1 MQDTNLMD
9 EAEVNQTSK
18 RETVDDLN
26 IKVCWLYYME
36 GKTQEEISTS
46 LGLNRSKVLRILAS
60 ARQNGTVQVNVTTEF
75 SHCVELER
83 GLEKKLGLERAI
95 VVPNTADA
103 TNDMNGLG
111 AALGRYMSE
120 TIEDNMTIGLSWGR
134 TLSKSLAY
142 IESQAQTGLKVIS
155 MLGGVTRVSGD
166 NPSEFAWRLADRLSA
181 ECLILAAP
189 VFAPD
194 ARTRDALLGHT
205 GINDLMTESRS
216 LDLAILSV
224 GNISPHS
231 TVAQF
236 FVLDRDDLAQLQAKG
251 AVGEV
256 LCRFIDAN
264 GKVIDHPLN
273 DRVLAIDPR
282 NLAGAKKIVLTAGG
296 WEKYEVVSAALKL
309 VKPHVLITDEGVA
322 ERLVTSL
329 KA

>member
-1 MQDTNLMD
+1 M
-9 EAEVNQTSK
+9 NQTSK
-18 RETVDDLN
+18 RETADDLN

-60 ARQNGTVQVNVTTEF
+60 ARQNGMVQVNVTTEF
-75 SHCVELER
+75 SRCVELER

-95 VVPNTADA
+95 VVPNTAYAAKD
-103 TNDMNGLG
+103 TDGLG
-111 AALGRYMSE
+111 AALGRYMTE

-134 TLSKSLAY
+134 TLSKSLSH
-142 IESQAQTGLKVIS
+142 IESRGQTGIKVIS
-155 MLGGVTRVSGD
+155 MLGGVTRVSGE
-166 NPSEFAWRLADRLSA
+166 NPAEFAWQLADRLSA

-194 ARTRDALLGHT
+194 ARTRDALLQHS
-205 GINDLMTESRS
+205 GINDIMTESKS
-216 LDLAILSV
+216 LDMAILGV

-236 FVLDRDDLAQLQAKG
+236 FVLDRDDLSHLQAKG

-264 GKVIDHPLN
+264 GKIIDHPLN

-282 NLAGAKKIVLTAGG
+282 DLSGTKKIVLAAGG
-296 WEKYEVVSAALKL
+296 WEKYEVITATMKL
-309 VKPHVLITDEGVA
+309 LKPHVLITDEGVA
-322 ERLVTSL
+322 ERLVTSK

>member
-1 MQDTNLMD
+1 
-9 EAEVNQTSK
+9 VNQTSK
-18 RETVDDLN
+18 SETADDLS

-36 GKTQEEISTS
+36 GKTQEEISLT

-75 SHCVELER
+75 SRCVELER

-95 VVPNTADA
+95 VVPNTSDA
-103 TNDMNGLG
+103 AKDTEGLG
-111 AALGRYMSE
+111 AALGHYISD
-120 TIEDNMTIGLSWGR
+120 ILEDNMTIGLSWGR
-134 TLSKSLAY
+134 TLSKSLPY
-142 IESQAQTGLKVIS
+142 IENQGQTGIKVIS

-194 ARTRDALLGHT
+194 ARTRDALLQHA
-205 GINDLMTESRS
+205 GINDIIVESQS
-216 LDLAILSV
+216 LDLAVLGV

-236 FVLDRDDLAQLQAKG
+236 FVLDREDLSHLQARG

-256 LCRFIDAN
+256 LCRFIDTN
-264 GKVIDHPLN
+264 GKIIDHPLN

-282 NLAGAKKIVLTAGG
+282 ELATTKKIVLAAGG
-296 WEKYEVVSAALKL
+296 WDKYEIICAAMKL
-309 VKPHVLITDEGVA
+309 IKPHVLVTDESVA
-322 ERLVTSL
+322 ERITTG
-329 KA
+329 AIP